1 MEFVE
6 KTFTYRGTTTTLH
19 FRELTAG
26 EQLRL
31 SQGVRSTVR
40 EGVSEVTLDFA
51 AEAERGH
58 RLLQATLIDPAT
70 EKPVYSS
77 IAKLHDEPSTK
88 VKILVDLARTA
99 QAEFA
104 QKASEAGE
112 G

>member
-70 EKPVYSS
+70 GKPVY
-77 IAKLHDEPSTK
+77 ATLQKLHDEPSTK
-88 VKILVDLARTA
+88 VQPMVTLARDA
-99 QAEFA
+99 QADFA
-104 QKASEAGE
+104 RKANEAGE